1 MVKELSMPTFDV
13 ILVPGGGVNDDGEL
27 PIWTKR
33 RLDRAIAVNTGEYI
47 LTLSAGTVHKPPV
60 LDKEGYPIFE
70 SVAAANYL
78 VGKGIPARR
87 VLTETCSYD
96 TIGNAYFSRVT
107 HVEPGHF
114 KRLMVITSEF
124 HMPRTKSIFEWV
136 YSLDVPPDFF
146 DICFESVTD
155 EGIDKGILE
164 ARREKEKTSLASFVE
179 IRNRT
184 RTLQELHEW
193 LFTGHGAYSISARPK
208 RLTGE
213 VLKTY

>member
-1 MVKELSMPTFDV
+1 M
-13 ILVPGGGVNDDGEL
+13 NDDGGL

-33 RLDRAIAVNTGEYI
+33 RLDRAIAVQRGEYI
-47 LTLSAGTVHKPPV
+47 LTLSAGTVYKPPI

-78 VGKGIPARR
+78 ASQGIPARR
-87 VLTETCSYD
+87 ILTETCSYD
-96 TIGNAYFSRVT
+96 TIGNAYFSRVI
-107 HVEPGHF
+107 HVEPRHF

-124 HMPRTKSIFEWV
+124 HLPRTKSIFEWV
-136 YSLDVPPDFF
+136 YSLDVLADFF
-146 DICFESVTD
+146 DIHFEPVTD

-164 ARREKEKTSLASFVE
+164 ARREKEKTSLASLVE
-179 IRNRT
+179 ISSRI
-184 RTLQELHEW
+184 RTLPQFHEW
-193 LFTGHGAYSISARPK
+193 LFTEHGAYSISAKPQ